1 MKKLQLMALQYDSRQ
16 SSVQWGNLFKVF
28 QCSKV
33 SIKHFHEIIKR
44 QFLMSFTPSELFVI
58 SEMFPAPS
66 SSSSS
71 SSSPSSFSRQY
82 EGDEDEDEACRE
94 ESVDDDE
101 NNNPCGSHQR
111 TDGNTF
117 ISCQRFLSYF
127 FQLSKSEKQKF
138 SDHKNYLNDRIRKKK
153 DKYETK
159 LVKTFVNRKETK
171 VTYPAL
177 PNVNPSVE
185 PSTSVTLFG
194 ESTTASPSES
204 DRNGHPLE
212 SNLSFLDDSPQQL
225 PSSSLSQP
233 EGSKRRPSRKMSV
246 LDTISPNRHVLKLF
260 EQEKSLV
267 NLYPLASEDTK
278 VTFPLVSSLSCPP
291 LTSHDHL
298 SLLELHSRHRE
309 ARRGGKENY
318 NFVKKEEVQSTKFP
332 AY

>member
-1 MKKLQLMALQYDSRQ
+1 LAQIPLTEPTERSREQTVKKLQLMALQYDSRQ

-71 SSSPSSFSRQY
+71 PSSFSHSFPPSDLPQSFSLSRQY

-101 NNNPCGSHQR
+101 NNNPCASHQR

-153 DKYETK
+153 EKYETK
-159 LVKTFVNRKETK
+159 LVKILKKKRSSYSKEQYRSIYNLK
-171 VTYPAL
+171 KIFGAAKISL
-177 PNVNPSVE
+177 RGDRE
-185 PSTSVTLFG
+185 MSVT
-194 ESTTASPSES
+194 ERSRDS
-204 DRNGHPLE
+204 D
-212 SNLSFLDDSPQQL
+212 D
-225 PSSSLSQP
+225 
-233 EGSKRRPSRKMSV
+233 RR
-246 LDTISPNRHVLKLF
+246 D
-260 EQEKSLV
+260 EK
-267 NLYPLASEDTK
+267 
-278 VTFPLVSSLSCPP
+278 LVS
-291 LTSHDHL
+291 
-298 SLLELHSRHRE
+298 LL
-309 ARRGGKENY
+309 
-318 NFVKKEEVQSTKFP
+318 V